1 MTVTNQVIW
10 LMGIF
15 FLTSAI
21 RVVTGSTSLITVPA
35 MLQFHIEPRTALA
48 TNMFALT
55 FMSLGGTL
63 LFLRSPDVN
72 RKRLPLLASLTLLGS
87 VLGAFLLIRV
97 PARSVPMIV
106 SIAVIAVAAFSVAY
120 RRSGM
125 HELVIAPSAGAEI
138 AGYASTF
145 LLGIYGGFFSG
156 GYVTILTA
164 VYVAV
169 FRFTFVEAIATTKL
183 MNVFSSA
190 VATGVFMW
198 HGLVSYRLG
207 LILGATM
214 FLGALLGARFAI
226 RIGNLGL
233 RRIFLTAVW
242 ALGLKALIFDV
253 WGCRAGSEA
262 GLTQPIAMM
271 DRAVDITARNAVALK
286 KSPSRPFSVLSTLL
300 RVGSPSFRTEPRFGV
315 PE

>member
-1 MTVTNQVIW
+1 MAADQVFW

-21 RVVTGSTSLITVPA
+21 SVVTGSTSLITVPA
-35 MLQFHIEPRTALA
+35 MLQFHIEPRTAIA

-55 FMSLGGTL
+55 LMSVGGTL
-63 LFLRSPDVN
+63 PFLRNPDVN
-72 RKRLPLLASLTLLGS
+72 RKRLPLLVGLTLLGS
-87 VLGAFLLIRV
+87 VLGAFLLMRV
-97 PARSVPMIV
+97 PTRSVPMIV

-120 RRSGM
+120 RRSGLQ
-125 HELVIAPSAGAEI
+125 ELVIAPSVGAEI
-138 AGYASTF
+138 SGYVLTF
-145 LLGIYGGFFSG
+145 LLGVYGGFFSG

-190 VATGVFMW
+190 VAAGVFMW
-198 HGLVSYRLG
+198 HGLVSYKLG

-214 FLGALLGARFAI
+214 FAGAFLGARFAI
-226 RIGNLGL
+226 RIGNLWL

-242 ALGLKALIFDV
+242 VLGLKTLIFDV
-253 WGCRAGSEA
+253 WGCRVGSE
-262 GLTQPIAMM
+262 
-271 DRAVDITARNAVALK
+271 VTA
-286 KSPSRPFSVLSTLL
+286 PSR
-300 RVGSPSFRTEPRFGV
+300 
-315 PE
+315 

>member
-1 MTVTNQVIW
+1 MTGIHTGW
-10 LMGIF
+10 LVVIF
-15 FLTSAI
+15 FLTSAVS
-21 RVVTGSTSLITVPA
+21 VVTGSTSLITVPA
-35 MLQFHIEPRTALA
+35 MLQFHIEPRIALA

-55 FMSLGGTL
+55 FMSVGGTL
-63 LFLRSPDVN
+63 PFLRSPAVK
-72 RKRLPLLASLTLLGS
+72 RGRLPALVSLTLVGS
-87 VLGAFLLIRV
+87 VSGAFLLLRV
-97 PARSVPMIV
+97 PTRLVPMIV
-106 SIAVIAVAAFSVAY
+106 SVAVIAVAAFSVVY
-120 RRSGM
+120 RKSGI
-125 HELVIAPSAGAEI
+125 EETAIAPSARAEF
-138 AGYASTF
+138 AGYALTL

-198 HGLVSYRLG
+198 HGLVNYRLG

-214 FLGALLGARFAI
+214 FVGALAGARVAI
-226 RIGNLGL
+226 RIGNLWL

-253 WGCRAGSEA
+253 FGAHAGSEA
-262 GLTQPIAMM
+262 
-271 DRAVDITARNAVALK
+271 V
-286 KSPSRPFSVLSTLL
+286 SPTR
-300 RVGSPSFRTEPRFGV
+300 
-315 PE
+315 

>member
-1 MTVTNQVIW
+1 MAANRLFW

-21 RVVTGSTSLITVPA
+21 SVVTGSTSLITVPA

-55 FMSLGGTL
+55 FMSVGGTL
-63 LFLRSPDVN
+63 PFLRSPDVN

-97 PARSVPMIV
+97 PTRSVPMIV

-125 HELVIAPSAGAEI
+125 QELVIAPSVGAEM
-138 AGYASTF
+138 AGYVLTF

-164 VYVAV
+164 LYVAV

-226 RIGNLGL
+226 RIGNLWL

-253 WGCRAGSEA
+253 WGSRAGSEA
-262 GLTQPIAMM
+262 
-271 DRAVDITARNAVALK
+271 AL
-286 KSPSRPFSVLSTLL
+286 PSR
-300 RVGSPSFRTEPRFGV
+300 
-315 PE
+315 

>member
-1 MTVTNQVIW
+1 MSGIQVFW
-10 LMGIF
+10 LVVIF

-21 RVVTGSTSLITVPA
+21 SVVTGSTSLITVPA

-48 TNMFALT
+48 TNIFALT
-55 FMSLGGTL
+55 FMSVGGTL
-63 LFLRSPDVN
+63 PFLRSPDVN
-72 RKRLPLLASLTLLGS
+72 RKRLPLLVSLTLLGS
-87 VLGAFLLIRV
+87 VIGAFLLLRV
-97 PARSVPMIV
+97 PTRSVPMIV
-106 SIAVIAVAAFSVAY
+106 SIAVIAVAVFSVVY
-120 RRSGM
+120 RKSGM
-125 HELVIAPSAGAEI
+125 QESVIAPSAGAEI
-138 AGYASTF
+138 AGYVLTF

-198 HGLVSYRLG
+198 HGLVNYRLG

-214 FLGALLGARFAI
+214 FVGALVGARFAI
-226 RIGNLGL
+226 RIGNLWL

-242 ALGLKALIFDV
+242 ALGLKVLIFDV
-253 WGCRAGSEA
+253 WGSRTGS
-262 GLTQPIAMM
+262 G
-271 DRAVDITARNAVALK
+271 TA
-286 KSPSRPFSVLSTLL
+286 SPSR
-300 RVGSPSFRTEPRFGV
+300 
-315 PE
+315 